1 MGWGMSARR
10 KNWHLLSPSK
20 FKGFSHVSLT
30 PFIFPKTYQP
40 NSHLSNFKMKQ
51 VSEGLS
57 NLLRS
62 AQLRTA
68 ESELEARSP
77 WFKTR
82 LFLPTLPP
90 SLLRSCELN
99 AAQTS
104 RLRKMVSQ
112 VPKKNKQK
120 TKKKTSLRHIP
131 LGKRETISEYPRS
144 QKRRGK
150 KVQFSKTNKQKKNK
164 IQGSGVEMNSRN

>member
-1 MGWGMSARR
+1 MPAQEEVSVLCPFVLSYLSLPSGWKSTRGEHRRKLEVGWGMSGRR

-40 NSHLSNFKMKQ
+40 NSHLSNFNMKQ

-68 ESELEARSP
+68 ESELGARSP

-90 SLLRSCELN
+90 DSSDVLS
-99 AAQTS
+99 
-104 RLRKMVSQ
+104 
-112 VPKKNKQK
+112 
-120 TKKKTSLRHIP
+120 
-131 LGKRETISEYPRS
+131 
-144 QKRRGK
+144 
-150 KVQFSKTNKQKKNK
+150 
-164 IQGSGVEMNSRN
+164 